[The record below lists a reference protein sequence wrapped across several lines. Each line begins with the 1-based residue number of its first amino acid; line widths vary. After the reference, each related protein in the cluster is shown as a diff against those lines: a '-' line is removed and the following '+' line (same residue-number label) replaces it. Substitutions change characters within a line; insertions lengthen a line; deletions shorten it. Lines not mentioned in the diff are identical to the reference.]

1 MFRFCCIEQIGLRSS
16 NLAAQGVVGHTYS
29 PSSLL
34 GFPRKRNEGEETGR
48 TGREK
53 TGTLA
58 WGEEFDFEVLDAR
71 MKKKK
76 FPVKLV
82 ADAAARL
89 EVAQGLTLTPGH
101 SLSASLPPTLPASL
115 WLPFFAQ
122 TPTVTIR
129 KEKKCTSHQALTCK
143 TTPAKE
149 TLQ

>member
-1 MFRFCCIEQIGLRSS
+1 M
-16 NLAAQGVVGHTYS
+16 QG
-29 PSSLL
+29 
-34 GFPRKRNEGEETGR
+34 RR
-48 TGREK
+48 
-53 TGTLA
+53 
-58 WGEEFDFEVLDAR
+58 
-71 MKKKK
+71 KKKI
-76 FPVKLV
+76 PVKLV

-101 SLSASLPPTLPASL
+101 SLSASLPASL